1 MPKKKVTGAKLKWG
15 SAAQKRAQRKAAE
28 ASARKRRKRGLQ
40 DILKR
45 KRRAA
50 GSFSEVRK
58 SSVKVAREHDLSGTG
73 HGANKEAYRAS
84 AAESRKIKAA
94 GGTSSADRVYSTARK
109 LKYTAPRGKAGNQGK
124 VGLSSRSKGS
134 GSSSD
139 KFKQGD
145 TVYADG
151 KSWTIRS
158 FREANGNTYVDA
170 KADNGT
176 DLSLVIKGTGLDKK
190 TIRTAL
196 GDRSRS
202 ESKTVKPGDSAA
214 AHRAKSFSQNAR
226 GVSMGGRGSSSRAPK
241 DMSSMSDR
249 DLQNAILNARTAA
262 DKKAYSN
269 ELAKRNLDKHF
280 PKGIKNA
287 STEELQNKVKDGTTP
302 SSVKTA
308 IDAELDRRA
317 KAKAPAKARG
327 GRRPEKPIAQVMKPP
342 KDAVPLVDKNGNPTP
357 EAIRRYGNGKK
368 ESGYPDADDRA
379 AWNKLVG
386 RDTYRDLRDDMTPR
400 QRANYRKELQRKL
413 DNPRIS
419 DSVKKQARDE
429 MALLDALDKGS
440 GSGSANSGD
449 ARAQR
454 VLDLHDHELQDL
466 ASEMGRL
473 DLYKRDLKGEGHFD
487 RKPSEISKEERVRNA
502 IQGLMRYVEEDL
514 GYEVDWD
521 EQRLD
526 NALNNDPRMKKLRA
540 ILAKLGKMTGPTESR
555 SANRTEIKGKSSD
568 DVDTAIDD
576 LKAAQDSNKSDAK
589 AKVALERIR
598 HYDSPADFKPPR
610 SAQDHKRQSLASYRD
625 VSSAIN
631 GSLRS
636 GENISR
642 NAWKRGVVEDLDSMI
657 SESTLKR
664 PITVRRFIGQSA
676 GGSGIRGDYARVKK
690 QLESG
695 TFKDKGFMSTE
706 AVTPGYSVGQMG
718 RLWSDR
724 GKPGENDFVL
734 EMDLPKGFNA
744 LDLRMEDLN
753 DNHLSEILLPRNT
766 EWEVT
771 GTRTEDGITVY
782 KLRPSTKPTYDEVPS
797 KRRKKS

>member
-1 MPKKKVTGAKLKWG
+1 
-15 SAAQKRAQRKAAE
+15 
-28 ASARKRRKRGLQ
+28 
-40 DILKR
+40 
-45 KRRAA
+45 
-50 GSFSEVRK
+50 
-58 SSVKVAREHDLSGTG
+58 
-73 HGANKEAYRAS
+73 
-84 AAESRKIKAA
+84 
-94 GGTSSADRVYSTARK
+94 
-109 LKYTAPRGKAGNQGK
+109 
-124 VGLSSRSKGS
+124 
-134 GSSSD
+134 
-139 KFKQGD
+139 
-145 TVYADG
+145 
-151 KSWTIRS
+151 
-158 FREANGNTYVDA
+158 
-170 KADNGT
+170 
-176 DLSLVIKGTGLDKK
+176 
-190 TIRTAL
+190 
-196 GDRSRS
+196 
-202 ESKTVKPGDSAA
+202 
-214 AHRAKSFSQNAR
+214 
-226 GVSMGGRGSSSRAPK
+226 
-241 DMSSMSDR
+241 
-249 DLQNAILNARTAA
+249 
-262 DKKAYSN
+262 
-269 ELAKRNLDKHF
+269 
-280 PKGIKNA
+280 
-287 STEELQNKVKDGTTP
+287 
-302 SSVKTA
+302 
-308 IDAELDRRA
+308 
-317 KAKAPAKARG
+317 
-327 GRRPEKPIAQVMKPP
+327 
-342 KDAVPLVDKNGNPTP
+342 
-357 EAIRRYGNGKK
+357 
-368 ESGYPDADDRA
+368 
-379 AWNKLVG
+379 
-386 RDTYRDLRDDMTPR
+386 
-400 QRANYRKELQRKL
+400 
-413 DNPRIS
+413 
-419 DSVKKQARDE
+419 
-429 MALLDALDKGS
+429 
-440 GSGSANSGD
+440 
-449 ARAQR
+449 
-454 VLDLHDHELQDL
+454 
-466 ASEMGRL
+466 
-473 DLYKRDLKGEGHFD
+473 
-487 RKPSEISKEERVRNA
+487 
-502 IQGLMRYVEEDL
+502 
-514 GYEVDWD
+514 
-521 EQRLD
+521 
-526 NALNNDPRMKKLRA
+526 
-540 ILAKLGKMTGPTESR
+540 MTGPTESR

-598 HYDSPADFKPPR
+598 HYDSPTDFKPPR